1 MAQREKGDGF
11 YDRIK
16 KQKSLLW
23 EKESAAYDEMDALR
37 DAFQKA
43 ATPAEKEDLQKKK
56 DAAWELSRE
65 LNRQSRE
72 LEEQE
77 KNPPWAEL
85 SKQLLYANYAKV
97 EELTRDG
104 KLIKLANE
112 ELVPLLAQPAYA
124 GDEKIAE
131 LLIARGANVNLP
143 GHDNLT
149 PLLFSVMKD
158 NASIF
163 KKLLKAGADISAHT
177 DQGDGVRELAKYN
190 GAENVLKF
198 LKAMDRKTK
207 KPVKT
212 SKPAR

>member
-72 LEEQE
+72 LEEQK

-124 GDEKIAE
+124 G
-131 LLIARGANVNLP
+131 
-143 GHDNLT
+143 
-149 PLLFSVMKD
+149 
-158 NASIF
+158 
-163 KKLLKAGADISAHT
+163 
-177 DQGDGVRELAKYN
+177 
-190 GAENVLKF
+190 
-198 LKAMDRKTK
+198 
-207 KPVKT
+207 
-212 SKPAR
+212 